1 MNAISLETTANTS
14 KIKVLLIGDNGID
27 QYQYGT
33 VSRISPEAPVPII
46 NYTHT
51 ETKPGM
57 AANVED
63 NLKKL
68 GCDVTTIYGS
78 RTCVKTRIIDSKSK
92 QHLLRIDQD
101 SPSRAVKIDYRDI
114 EQYNCIIVSDYNKG
128 SVEYETVEDLR
139 KNYSGPIFVD
149 TKKSDLA
156 RFDGCFV
163 KINQVEYEAAKT
175 YPTELIVTL
184 GRNGV
189 RYKEHKMT
197 TPQVEAF
204 DVCGAGDTF
213 LSALAYNYVLTSDIL
228 TAIEFAT
235 RAASVTIQHVG
246 VYSPTLSEIER
257 EYGKT

>member
-1 MNAISLETTANTS
+1 M
-14 KIKVLLIGDNGID
+14 KVLLIGDSGID

-33 VSRISPEAPVPII
+33 VTRISPEAPVPII

-68 GCDVTTIYGS
+68 GCQVTTVYGS
-78 RTCVKTRIIDSKSK
+78 RTCIKTRIIDSKSK

-101 SPSRAVKIDYRDI
+101 HPSRPVKIDYRDI

-128 SVEYETVEDLR
+128 SVEYETVETLR

-156 RFDGCFV
+156 RFEGCFV
-163 KINQVEYEAAKT
+163 KINQVEFEAAKT
-175 YPTELIVTL
+175 YPTDLIVTL
-184 GRNGV
+184 GRDGV
-189 RYKEHKMT
+189 RYKQHSIS

-213 LSALAYNYVLTSDIL
+213 LSALAYNFVLTKDIL
-228 TAIEFAT
+228 TAIQFAT
-235 RAASVTIQHVG
+235 GAASVTIQHIG
-246 VYSPTLSEIER
+246 VYSPSLEEIEQI
-257 EYGKT
+257 